1 MSEHVPEP
9 ARRLSPLGFVENVVA
24 GLLVAATVV
33 DIVAEVVFRYV
44 LHNSLSWSTEV
55 ATDLLVWIT
64 FVGLAIGV
72 RERAHVALN
81 LLEAKVPARYRP
93 VLTAL
98 QGLAFAVFL
107 VIGLVGGVEY
117 ISDQMPIRSPS
128 GIPLWVVVTA
138 IPVGCALALVH
149 LAAQAYAA
157 VRAHR
162 DRPADSHTDVP
173 ARTASDAS

>member
-1 MSEHVPEP
+1 MPP
-9 ARRLSPLGFVENVVA
+9 PTRRLSPLGLAENVVA
-24 GLLVAATVV
+24 GLLVTATVV
-33 DIVAEVVFRYV
+33 DVIAEVVFRYV

-81 LLEAKVPARYRP
+81 LLENKLPARYRP
-93 VLTAL
+93 VLNAL
-98 QGLAFAVFL
+98 QGLAFALFL

-117 ISDQMPIRSPS
+117 ISNQMVIRSPS
-128 GIPLWVVVTA
+128 GIPLWLVVAA

-157 VRAHR
+157 VRAR
-162 DRPADSHTDVP
+162 RRRAEPSSTEVP
-173 ARTASDAS
+173 TRAASDA